1 LSGGRSAESTVLIR
15 DMPKRAVRAENFE
28 LPGPAGALEA
38 ILETPAAA
46 PCAAALVCHPHPQYQ
61 GTMHNKVAYTLARS
75 FTALGAAA
83 LRFNFRGVGASEG
96 GYGGG
101 EGEVEDALAAAAWL
115 RERWP
120 ARRLYLAGFSFG
132 ALVALR
138 ASARLDPTGLVTVAP
153 PLERAP
159 GNLERPRCR
168 WLIVQGERD
177 EVVSAASVEE
187 IARRIDAE
195 AALVTVPGGDHF
207 FHGRLTELKAA
218 VMDFFAED
226 FVGRA
231 GRRGAG
237 GC

>member
-1 LSGGRSAESTVLIR
+1 MSAARHT
-15 DMPKRAVRAENFE
+15 PKRAVRAENVE
-28 LPGPAGALEA
+28 LPGPAGRLEA
-38 ILETPAAA
+38 VLESPAAPA
-46 PCAAALVCHPHPQYQ
+46 EPGATVLVCHPHPQYH

-96 GYGGG
+96 SYGGG
-101 EGEVEDALAAAAWL
+101 EGEIEDALAAAAWL
-115 RERWP
+115 RERGP

-138 ASARLDPTGLVTVAP
+138 ASGRLDPAGLVTVAP

-177 EVVSAASVEE
+177 EVVSAAAVEK
-187 IARRIDAE
+187 IARRLDPE
-195 AALVTVPGGDHF
+195 ALLVTVPDGDHF

-218 VMDFFAED
+218 VTDFFAAD
-226 FVGRA
+226 FSDRA
-231 GRRGAG
+231 GPQEAG